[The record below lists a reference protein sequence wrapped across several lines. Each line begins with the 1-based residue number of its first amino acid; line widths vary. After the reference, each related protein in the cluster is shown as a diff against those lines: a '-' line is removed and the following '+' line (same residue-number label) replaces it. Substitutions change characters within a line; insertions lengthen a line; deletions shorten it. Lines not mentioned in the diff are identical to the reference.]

1 MTALMLVYQDLP
13 RARDFLVSAL
23 GFVEERSE
31 TESDGA
37 LIRSHVSRGATTLLL
52 ASPGA
57 HGVKSPR
64 DVGGVTHLI
73 VMTVDD
79 VDDHFARAVNGGAE
93 VVRPPADRPWG
104 RDCEVR
110 DPEGYTFNFIT

>member
-1 MTALMLVYQDLP
+1 MTALSLVYQDLL

-23 GFVEERSE
+23 GFVEENSE
-31 TESDGA
+31 SESDGV
-37 LIRSHVSRGATTLLL
+37 LIRSHLSLGDPTLLL

-57 HGVKSPR
+57 HSVKSPQ
-64 DVGGVTHLI
+64 DVGGMTHLI

-93 VVRPPADRPWG
+93 VVGRPADRPWG
-104 RDCEVR
+104 RDCDVR
-110 DPEGYTFNFIT
+110 DPEGYTFNLIT